1 MTTHALS
8 TTTRDGV
15 NLRYLDVGSGDPP
28 LVFIHGWCCDHSF
41 WAPQVQAFSANHRVV
56 SVDLRGHGKSDKP
69 DQDYAID
76 GFAND
81 VMWLCRELDIER
93 PVIIGHSM
101 GGVIALNIAR
111 RQPAMAR
118 ALVFVDAGI
127 TPLPEHLRPV
137 LAQTIEG
144 LRSPDY
150 RRVAS
155 SIVKDFMFRSESPEE
170 LRDVVAGRMA
180 AAPQRVM
187 HTALASTLSDENC
200 PPGPLPVPSLFV
212 RAATFLGTEDELRQ
226 RYPGLEVVE
235 VDAAHFLH
243 MEKPAEFNSIL
254 RRFLEEL
261 R

>member
-1 MTTHALS
+1 MALKAAV
-8 TTTRDGV
+8 RDGV
-15 NLRYLDVGSGDPP
+15 SLRYEEAGHGDPP
-28 LVFIHGWCCDHSF
+28 LLFIHGWCCDHTF
-41 WAPQVQAFSANHRVV
+41 WAQQVPALSADHRVV
-56 SVDLRGHGKSDKP
+56 AVDLRGHGESDKP
-69 DQDYAID
+69 DQDYAIS
-76 GFAND
+76 GFVDD
-81 VMWLCRELDIER
+81 VAWLCRELDIER

-101 GGVIALNIAR
+101 GGVIALNVAR

-127 TPLPEHLRPV
+127 APLPDHLRPV

-170 LRDVVAGRMA
+170 LRDVVAGRMV

-187 HTALASTLSDENC
+187 HTAFASTLSDENC
-200 PPGPLPVPSLFV
+200 APGSLPVPSLFV
-212 RAATFLGTEDELRQ
+212 RAATFLGTADELRQ

-243 MEKPAEFNSIL
+243 MEKPDEFNAIL
-254 RRFLEEL
+254 SRFLEGL